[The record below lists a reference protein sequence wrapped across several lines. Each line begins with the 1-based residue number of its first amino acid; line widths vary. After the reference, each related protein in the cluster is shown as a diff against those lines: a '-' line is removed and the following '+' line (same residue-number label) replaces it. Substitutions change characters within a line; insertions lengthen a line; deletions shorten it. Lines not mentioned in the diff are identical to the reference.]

1 MQLISF
7 RQFGKFKTQLTS
19 SLNCD
24 FLGPFPTLSH
34 QIYSILIQEA
44 SKKRTENSNKCD

>member
-7 RQFGKFKTQLTS
+7 RQFGKLKTQFTS

-34 QIYSILIQEA
+34 QTYSILIQEA
-44 SKKRTENSNKCD
+44 SKKRTENANKCD